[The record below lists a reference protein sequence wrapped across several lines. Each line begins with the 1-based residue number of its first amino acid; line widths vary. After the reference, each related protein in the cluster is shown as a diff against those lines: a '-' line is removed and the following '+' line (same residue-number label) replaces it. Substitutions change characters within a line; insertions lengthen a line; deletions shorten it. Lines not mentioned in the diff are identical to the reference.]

1 MTPTEFEHALD
12 VHGADLSRWP
22 DGIAPDARA
31 LLERSVAA
39 RALHAQARA
48 LTAALDAAFEDASHR
63 TTAVRT
69 RVLAAIDTPTRNPF
83 ARLAAAWLRPLVF
96 ALVPLTL
103 GFVLGVGYPRQSDVS
118 SDLVS
123 AVSLFAFDA
132 YEEYPDAQ

>member
-12 VHGADLSRWP
+12 VYGADLSRWP
-22 DGIAPDARA
+22 DGIATHAHA
-31 LLERSVAA
+31 LLERSAA
-39 RALHAQARA
+39 AAALHAQARA
-48 LTAALDAAFEDASHR
+48 LSGALDAAFGELPAA
-63 TTAVRT
+63 TTAVRA
-69 RVLAAIDTPTRNPF
+69 RVLAAIDTPTSNPL

-103 GFVLGVGYPRQSDVS
+103 GFAIGVGYPRQSEVS

>member
-12 VHGADLSRWP
+12 VYGADLSRWP
-22 DGIAPDARA
+22 DGVAAHARA
-31 LLERSVAA
+31 LLERSAVAA
-39 RALHAQARA
+39 ALHAQAQS
-48 LTAALDAAFEDASHR
+48 LSSALDAAFVDAPAA
-63 TTAVRT
+63 TTAVRA
-69 RVLAAIDTPTRNPF
+69 RILAAIDTPARNPF
-83 ARLAAAWLRPLVF
+83 AALAATWLRPLIF

-103 GFVLGVGYPRQSDVS
+103 GFAIGVGYPRQSEVS

>member
-12 VHGADLSRWP
+12 VYGADLSRWP
-22 DGIAPDARA
+22 DDIAARARA
-31 LLERSVAA
+31 LLERSAA
-39 RALHAQARA
+39 AAALHTQARA
-48 LTAALDAAFEDASHR
+48 LAAALDTAFDAVPSA
-63 TTAVRT
+63 TTAVRA
-69 RVLAAIDTPTRNPF
+69 RVLAAIDTPVRNPF
-83 ARLAAAWLRPLVF
+83 AASAAQWLRPLVF

-103 GFVLGVGYPRQSDVS
+103 GFAIGVGYPRQSEVS

>member
-12 VHGADLSRWP
+12 VYGADLSRWP
-22 DGIAPDARA
+22 DGIAAHART
-31 LLERSVAA
+31 LLERSAA
-39 RALHAQARA
+39 AAALHAQARA
-48 LTAALDAAFEDASHR
+48 LSGTLDAAFGELPAA
-63 TTAVRT
+63 TTAVRA

-83 ARLAAAWLRPLVF
+83 AALAAAWLRPLVF

-103 GFVLGVGYPRQSDVS
+103 GFAIGVGYPRQSEVS